1 MSHLRTFFYNFI
13 VVYRN
18 GCDNMGFRLGL
29 RKNQNK
35 GKLMNTDVTPR
46 LEYIRF
52 YEAQLDRLD
61 AQLQTLKIDKLE
73 RDRLRSI
80 LEATIL

>member
-1 MSHLRTFFYNFI
+1 
-13 VVYRN
+13 
-18 GCDNMGFRLGL
+18 MGFRLGL

-35 GKLMNTDVTPR
+35 GKLMNTDVTPK
-46 LEYIRF
+46 LEYIQF

-61 AQLQTLKIDKLE
+61 AQLQTLKIDKIE